1 MIYYGKMC
9 HIKGKIERG
18 IFMEQEF
25 YYNSSKV
32 STIIKDLALL
42 FLVLGIII
50 GLVFCT
56 LGENIVLGV
65 ALIIGLSIFA
75 LLLYALGEIISLLHD
90 IRENTEHL
98 RDNIKGEETWKK
110 AEEKAKV

>member
-1 MIYYGKMC
+1 
-9 HIKGKIERG
+9 
-18 IFMEQEF
+18 MEQEF

-32 STIIKDLALL
+32 ATIIKDLALL

-50 GLVFCT
+50 GLVLCT
-56 LGENIVLGV
+56 LGENIILGG
-65 ALIIGLSIFA
+65 ALIVGLSIFA

-98 RDNIKGEETWKK
+98 RDNVKGEKETWKK
-110 AEEKAKV
+110 VEEKAKV